1 MRSLKNKR
9 ILVTGA
15 SGFIGSRLCRI
26 LQNQELELH
35 GISRKSK
42 DNMGKGVKY
51 WVADLTE
58 MARVKTVLARI
69 RPDII
74 FHLASHVVG
83 ARTMENVMPAFMN
96 NLQSTVNLLVAAT
109 EIGCQK
115 LVLAGS
121 QEEPLPE
128 DVEAIPSSPYAAAK
142 WSASA
147 YARMFH
153 ALYRTP
159 VSIARI
165 YMVYGPGQGDE
176 TKLIPYVTT
185 SLLQEITPK
194 LTGGTRKIDWIYVD
208 DVAKGLLSIALAKG
222 IDGRTIDIG
231 SGSAVT
237 IKNTVNKLQ
246 RIVNSGVQP
255 VFGDIPDRPME
266 TIRVADIEKTYDT
279 VRWKPEIDL
288 QQGLEKVVTW
298 YQHELELNP
307 PQK

>member
-1 MRSLKNKR
+1 MRSLNNKR

-26 LQNQELELH
+26 LHNQEVELH
-35 GISRKSK
+35 GVSRKSMK
-42 DNMGKGVKY
+42 DRGMDMRW

-58 MARVKTVLARI
+58 MDRIKTVLGRI

-83 ARTMENVMPAFMN
+83 ARTMENVMPAFRN
-96 NLQSTVNLLVAAT
+96 NLQSTVNLLAAAT

-121 QEEPLPE
+121 QEEPLSE
-128 DVEAIPSSPYAAAK
+128 DVDAIPSSPYAAAK

-153 ALYRTP
+153 ALYHTP
-159 VSIARI
+159 VSVARI
-165 YMVYGPGQGDE
+165 YMVYGPAQGDE

-185 SLLQEITPK
+185 SLLQKTAPK

-208 DVAKGLLSIALAKG
+208 DVAKGLLSIALAKNV
-222 IDGRTIDIG
+222 DGRTIDIG
-231 SGSAVT
+231 SGTSVS
-237 IKNTVNKLQ
+237 IKDTVIKLQ
-246 RIVNSGVQP
+246 RIVNNGVRP
-255 VFGDIPDRPME
+255 LFGDIPDRPME
-266 TIRVADIEKTYDT
+266 TIRVADMEETFNLIG
-279 VRWKPEIDL
+279 WNPEISL
-288 QQGLEKVVTW
+288 RQGLEKVVAW
-298 YQHELELNP
+298 YKHKLGLDFS
-307 PQK
+307 